1 MNHAIVLSTYL
12 FPVRRQSAGSSHR
25 IGSMHFASLRFAVRI
40 DINRRVSR
48 FRFERWS
55 SSSRYLSLARFVG
68 PVRGHRMLY
77 RTGIHILKMFFV
89 FCKREIQNPHS
100 SGGKTT
106 LSFLFIDHRPWRW

>member
-68 PVRGHRMLY
+68 PVGPWSQNAVSDRY
-77 RTGIHILKMFFV
+77 SYLKKV
-89 FCKREIQNPHS
+89 FC
-100 SGGKTT
+100 
-106 LSFLFIDHRPWRW
+106 FLQT